1 MTYFLS
7 RKNQRTDQL
16 LMADLGL
23 CFLHMQR
30 AVFLIVQVIYIDDR
44 INSLKIPRSYNL
56 YHIKAFL
63 LGFQPGQTQAGLLQ
77 P

>member
-1 MTYFLS
+1 
-7 RKNQRTDQL
+7 
-16 LMADLGL
+16 MADLGL

-44 INSLKIPRSYNL
+44 INSLKIPRSYKL

-63 LGFQPGQTQAGLLQ
+63 FGVSARSDTSRASTTIDV
-77 P
+77 